1 MLSSHQV
8 RVHRA
13 QACDLYLRVRSHPII
28 EHSEGLR
35 FAPSAW
41 DYPGQAALLQEAG
54 LGGGAGGAEGDT
66 GGGGQWAAVHDFGW
80 LRAAQSPNWCVL
92 PEEERLAPPPAVPLE
107 GVTWEPLQ

>member
-1 MLSSHQV
+1 MLASHQA

-28 EHSEGLR
+28 EHSSGLR

-54 LGGGAGGAEGDT
+54 LGGVVDASAEGGGVG
-66 GGGGQWAAVHDFGW
+66 GGGGQWADVHDFGW

-92 PEEERLAPPPAVPLE
+92 PEAERLAPPPGVPPE
-107 GVTWEPLQ
+107 GRKE